1 MNTHTNSDPECLCS
15 ATTNLALGQLK
26 ALLLKLQ
33 GAYAPNTLRAY
44 RADMQEFI
52 EYCQSTCCN
61 AMPASPSTVAR
72 FLEQSAMNGIKTAT
86 VRRKVSSISAIH
98 RLSYLEDPTKHPE
111 VKITLRKISR
121 QLGTRFEQA
130 FPVTRSILDK
140 LLTVCGQDLRGLR
153 NRALLLL
160 AYDSMCRRSEL
171 VSLRAEEMEWLSNE
185 GVSILLRKSK
195 TDQHGS
201 GKWLHL
207 STQATKAMMDW
218 LGAANIRDGFILRG
232 VRPNGEIT
240 PSLCDSRI
248 SRIYKRLA
256 KDAGLSE
263 RIVQGISG
271 HSMRVG
277 GAQDLLTQGA
287 SLPQIMVKGGW
298 AKTDTV
304 MRYVERLRPMNE
316 THATELQSAGYA
328 H

>member
-1 MNTHTNSDPECLCS
+1 METHSNPDPASLFN
-15 ATTNLALGQLK
+15 ATSNLALEQLQ

-52 EYCQSTCCN
+52 EHCQGSGCN
-61 AMPASPSTVAR
+61 ALPASPSTVAR
-72 FLEQSAMNGIKTAT
+72 FLEQSAMNSIKTAT
-86 VRRKVSSISAIH
+86 IRRKVSSISAIH

-121 QLGTRFEQA
+121 QLGTRFDQA

-171 VSLRAEEMEWLSNE
+171 VSLRTEEMEWLSDE
-185 GVSILLRKSK
+185 GLSILLRKSK

-201 GKWLHL
+201 GKWVHL
-207 STQATKAMMDW
+207 STESTIAVMAW
-218 LGAANIRDGFILRG
+218 LDAANIKKGPVLRG
-232 VRPNGEIT
+232 VLPNGEIT

-263 RIVQGISG
+263 RIVQDISG

-304 MRYVERLRPMNE
+304 MRYVERLRPMTE
-316 THATELQSAGYA
+316 TQATGIQRAGYGR
-328 H
+328 